1 MCLFLWGESIC
12 KRIGCPALTHFNAFI
27 LQTFVCESLFEAGLK
42 RLDGCS
48 CSPPPSPTPTRPL
61 GLQLTQTI
69 RSNFITTKFTCLV
82 KQKGGQRPKGVET
95 GQVPRP
101 QATFKSFTQK
111 ERYFLYSYVDVL
123 GRNGSGKPPALG
135 GGGDD
140 KAADLFPECSHGGQ
154 VLFTITIVDHFL
166 STLTSPR
173 SCSKNPPSGEV
184 GREQER
190 HRPWSHGSTCE

>member
-1 MCLFLWGESIC
+1 MCG
-12 KRIGCPALTHFNAFI
+12 
-27 LQTFVCESLFEAGLK
+27 SLFEAGLK
-42 RLDGCS
+42 RLQLLVP
-48 CSPPPSPTPTRPL
+48 PPPSPTPTRPL

>member
-1 MCLFLWGESIC
+1 MWVPFRG
-12 KRIGCPALTHFNAFI
+12 RIEAAAAARPSSTLTN
-27 LQTFVCESLFEAGLK
+27 TN
-42 RLDGCS
+42 
-48 CSPPPSPTPTRPL
+48 PPTRPPADPDYQVKL
-61 GLQLTQTI
+61 HHNQATY
-69 RSNFITTKFTCLV
+69 LV